1 LLRADIVDFS
11 CLSVGCGNPSRFI
24 FIQGVN
30 MPQKNPN
37 TGPDGVTRRGFL
49 TSMGAGA
56 IGVAAS
62 DDLFAAGKETV
73 DPPVMP
79 AGQTS
84 KISLRINGET
94 YVVLAEPR
102 WTLLYCLRDVIG
114 LTGAKPGCERG
125 ECGACTVLIDG
136 VPRYACLTLAVEAQ
150 GSEVTTLEGLMDGE
164 TLGSVQTAFA
174 EADAFQCGYCTP
186 GQIMAVEGLLRA
198 NPNPSAE
205 EIRRGA
211 SGNLCRCG
219 AYQHIFEA
227 AHRAAERTRGK

>member
-1 LLRADIVDFS
+1 
-11 CLSVGCGNPSRFI
+11 
-24 FIQGVN
+24 
-30 MPQKNPN
+30 MPRKNPC

-49 TSMGAGA
+49 SSMGAGA

-62 DDLFAAGKETV
+62 ENLFAAGGEAAE
-73 DPPVMP
+73 PPVMP
-79 AGQTS
+79 AGQPS
-84 KISLRINGET
+84 KVALRINGAT
-94 YVVLAEPR
+94 HVVLAEPR
-102 WTLLYCLRDVIG
+102 WTLLYVLREVIG

-150 GSEVTTLEGLMDGE
+150 GREVTSLEGLMDGE
-164 TLGSVQTAFA
+164 ALGPVQTAFA

-227 AHRAAERTRGK
+227 ARRAAERKRGK

>member
-1 LLRADIVDFS
+1 
-11 CLSVGCGNPSRFI
+11 
-24 FIQGVN
+24 
-30 MPQKNPN
+30 MPRKNP
-37 TGPDGVTRRGFL
+37 TIGSDGVTRRGFL

-62 DDLFAAGKETV
+62 DELFAADTQSAE
-73 DPPVMP
+73 PQVMP

-84 KISLRINGET
+84 KVSLRINGAAH
-94 YVVLAEPR
+94 VVLAEPR
-102 WTLLYCLRDVIG
+102 WTLLYVLRDVIG

-136 VPRYACLTLAVEAQ
+136 LPRYACLTLAVEAQ

-164 TLGSVQTAFA
+164 VLGPVQTAFA

-198 NPNPSAE
+198 NPHPSAE
-205 EIRRGA
+205 EIRRGT

-227 AHRAAERTRGK
+227 ARRAAELKRK